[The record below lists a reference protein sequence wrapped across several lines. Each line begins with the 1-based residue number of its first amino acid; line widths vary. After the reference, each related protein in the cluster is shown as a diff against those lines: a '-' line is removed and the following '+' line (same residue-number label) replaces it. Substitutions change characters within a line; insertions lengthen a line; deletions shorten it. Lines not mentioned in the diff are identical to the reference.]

1 MSKVV
6 ASFPC
11 AAPMCCAK
19 VSAVLRAHQGTLIVG
34 RRKIASKASMLSA
47 KHVYHRPGFPLFN
60 DFMKQLQKNIKAD
73 LCPPE
78 SIMWFFE
85 PHGVQ
90 HQTIPFTFALVA
102 LCEALTCLKKKTYGS
117 LLHFTEQAGKR
128 IPIYQFFNY
137 CYHVQVQRAMHPARC
152 TQQVEARKYKVPKD
166 FLEETPDSR
175 STLLAVCER
184 AAKDM
189 KIEFGL
195 ADTKASAEEAARGLG
210 VHPTSFADQCHF
222 K

>member
-1 MSKVV
+1 MFGVV
-6 ASFPC
+6 AKLLRQTDLATEFGFR
-11 AAPMCCAK
+11 CAK
-19 VSAVLRAHQGTLIVG
+19 D
-34 RRKIASKASMLSA
+34 
-47 KHVYHRPGFPLFN
+47 FN

-189 KIEFGL
+189 KIELGL

-210 VHPTSFADQCHF
+210 VHHNIFCRSVSFQVNFHIPL
-222 K
+222 